1 MVEFRSM
8 AVSESTWR
16 LRSCSATW
24 CDEITSAASA
34 SLWVLLG
41 LVVLFNLR
49 LAVPSLLGLSI
60 QVLLESVALLV
71 PGRLRPRGAA
81 AA

>member
-1 MVEFRSM
+1 MF
-8 AVSESTWR
+8 A
-16 LRSCSATW
+16 ATQAPADLALLIVVG
-24 CDEITSAASA
+24 CLS
-34 SLWVLLG
+34 VLLG

-49 LAVPSLLGLSI
+49 LAVPSLLGLLLGI
-60 QVLLESVALLV
+60 QILLEGVTLLV

>member
-1 MVEFRSM
+1 LF
-8 AVSESTWR
+8 A
-16 LRSCSATW
+16 ATQAPADLALLIVVG
-24 CDEITSAASA
+24 CLS
-34 SLWVLLG
+34 VLLG

-49 LAVPSLLGLSI
+49 LAVPSLLGLLLGI
-60 QVLLESVALLV
+60 QILLEGVTLLV